1 METNSYDPKK
11 LSALQKKC
19 RELASENENLKDRI
33 TELELFNTINLS
45 LSNTLER
52 DETFESIRQFFQ
64 TTFSLDQYSLMLRT
78 RGKDELEVV
87 SSFGSS
93 FSEGQWV
100 KIDQNDA
107 NILSSIFEC
116 GKPIYI
122 PNCRKETRYNCP
134 KFFQDSKGSLVFLP
148 LILPPDHIIGTLN
161 LQRNHSDSFSAKE
174 ITRLSHLANHVAM
187 VIDKSLLFHHTKLLS
202 ITDPLTGIYNRRYFD
217 ERYSREIMRAVRY
230 KRSLSLLMIDIDFF
244 KRYNDTLGH
253 LMGDMALK
261 QVAEILGQKLR
272 RADILARYG
281 GEEFVVLLPEIRRKN
296 TQIVAEKLRAAIEFE
311 KFDGQEK
318 LPQKNVT
325 ISVGSASFPEDANSA
340 EELIKLADD
349 ALYAAKKAGRNCV
362 RQTMQQE

>member
-1 METNSYDPKK
+1 METDSYGPKT

-19 RELASENENLKDRI
+19 RELMSENENLKERI
-33 TELELFNTINLS
+33 SELELFNTINLS

-78 RGKDELEVV
+78 GGRDELEVV

-93 FSEGQWV
+93 FDEGQWV
-100 KIDQNDA
+100 KIGKDDS
-107 NILSSIFEC
+107 NILFSIFEH
-116 GKPIYI
+116 GEPIHI
-122 PNCRKETRYNCP
+122 PDCKKETRYNSSGFL
-134 KFFQDSKGSLVFLP
+134 KNKGSLVSLP
-148 LILPPDHIIGTLN
+148 LILPPDHVIGVLN
-161 LQRNHSDSFSAKE
+161 LLRNRIDSFTSKE
-174 ITRLSHLANHVAM
+174 ITRLAHLANHVAM

-202 ITDPLTGIYNRRYFD
+202 ITDPLTGLYNRRYFD

-244 KRYNDTLGH
+244 KQYNDTLGH

-261 QVAEILGQKLR
+261 QVAQILAQKLR

-296 TQIVAEKLRAAIEFE
+296 THIVAEKLRAAIEFE

-318 LPQKNVT
+318 LPRKNVT

-340 EELIKLADD
+340 EELIKLADN
-349 ALYAAKKAGRNCV
+349 ALYAAKEAGRNCV
-362 RQTMQQE
+362 RHITQ